1 MTRFD
6 YAKLPSDELRRRL
19 RSAEDRSTR
28 ASTTAQYMADGFA
41 MQELQAAMILRHAD
55 TDEPVAVR
63 VLPDGTLA
71 I

>member
-28 ASTTAQYMADGFA
+28 ASTTAQYIADGFA
-41 MQELQAAMILRHAD
+41 IQELQAAMILRDAE
-55 TDEPVAVR
+55 TNKPVAAH
-63 VLPDGTLA
+63 VLPDGTLTS
-71 I
+71 